1 MRVLT
6 PRDIELVAIGAATA
20 SNCIPCIEHHI
31 GAAREAGLPDEL
43 IHAAIDIADKV
54 RQMAGQKLSE
64 AALRSLDAAATPAQD
79 CGCAGMGMGAAAR
92 TCC

>member
-1 MRVLT
+1 MRDLT
-6 PRDIELVAIGAATA
+6 LWDIELVALGAATG

-31 GAAREAGLPDEL
+31 GAARAAGLPDEL

-54 RQMAGQKLSE
+54 RQMARQKLRE
-64 AALRSLDAAATPAQD
+64 AALRSLEAAATPARD
-79 CGCAGMGMGAAAR
+79 CGCTGIGTAPR